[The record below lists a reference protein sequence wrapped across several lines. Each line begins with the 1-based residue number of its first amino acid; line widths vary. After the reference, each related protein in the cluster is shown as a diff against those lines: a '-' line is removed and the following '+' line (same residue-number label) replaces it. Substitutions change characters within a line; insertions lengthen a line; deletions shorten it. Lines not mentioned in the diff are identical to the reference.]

1 MEVIVVLIVILLVVV
16 LVVVVVV
23 VVVLVVVAVVGG
35 SVLFDGCTHFT
46 HLTEGGSRDNQFLFI
61 TFLRG

>member
-23 VVVLVVVAVVGG
+23 VVVAVVGG

>member
-16 LVVVVVV
+16 LVVVV

>member
-16 LVVVVVV
+16 LVVVVV

-46 HLTEGGSRDNQFLFI
+46 HLTEGGSRDKQFLFI